1 MWTRITP
8 NTDTFHAVFN
18 NKKELINRLIE
29 QPFIYFVHEVKMHWK
44 LLYIEIELM
53 GFVVYQLL
61 EF

>member
-1 MWTRITP
+1 M
-8 NTDTFHAVFN
+8 
-18 NKKELINRLIE
+18 IE